1 LRERSIAAPSD
12 GLFTKRRYT
21 MSATTVSEDRVFE
34 TIADALAELG
44 TERDQITREA
54 SFESLDVDS
63 LDLVEV
69 GQVIQDQ
76 FDVELKGDDMKN
88 VGTVGEVVDLVVE
101 RAS

>member
-1 LRERSIAAPSD
+1 
-12 GLFTKRRYT
+12 
-21 MSATTVSEDRVFE
+21 MSTTTVSEDKVFE
-34 TIADALAELG
+34 TIANALTELG
-44 TERDQITREA
+44 AERDQITPES

-76 FDVELKGDDMKN
+76 FGVEIKGDDMKN
-88 VGTVGEVVDLVVE
+88 VGTVGEVVALVVE

>member
-1 LRERSIAAPSD
+1 
-12 GLFTKRRYT
+12 
-21 MSATTVSEDRVFE
+21 MSVTTVSEDKVYE
-34 TIADALAELG
+34 TIATALADLG
-44 TERDQITREA
+44 TERDQIAREA

-76 FDVELKGDDMKN
+76 FGVELKGDDMKN
-88 VGTVGEVVDLVVE
+88 VGTVGEVVSLVVE

>member
-1 LRERSIAAPSD
+1 
-12 GLFTKRRYT
+12 
-21 MSATTVSEDRVFE
+21 MSATTVSEDKVFE
-34 TIADALAELG
+34 TIANALAELG
-44 TERDQITREA
+44 TERDKIAPEA

-76 FDVELKGDDMKN
+76 FEVELKGDDMRN
-88 VGTVGEVVDLVVE
+88 VRTVGEVVSLVVE

>member
-1 LRERSIAAPSD
+1 
-12 GLFTKRRYT
+12 
-21 MSATTVSEDRVFE
+21 MSATTVSEDKVFE
-34 TIADALAELG
+34 TIANALAELG
-44 TERDQITREA
+44 TERDKIAPEA

-76 FDVELKGDDMKN
+76 FEVELKGDDMRN
-88 VGTVGEVVDLVVE
+88 VGTVGEVVSLVVE

>member
-1 LRERSIAAPSD
+1 
-12 GLFTKRRYT
+12 
-21 MSATTVSEDRVFE
+21 MSTTTVSEDKVFA
-34 TIADALAELG
+34 TIANALAELG
-44 TERDQITREA
+44 AERDQITRES

-76 FDVELKGDDMKN
+76 FGVEIKADDMKS
-88 VGTVGEVVDLVVE
+88 VGTVGEIVALVVE

>member
-1 LRERSIAAPSD
+1 
-12 GLFTKRRYT
+12 

-69 GQVIQDQ
+69 GQVIQDE

-88 VGTVGEVVDLVVE
+88 VGTAGEVVDLVVE

>member
-1 LRERSIAAPSD
+1 
-12 GLFTKRRYT
+12 
-21 MSATTVSEDRVFE
+21 MSTTTVSEDKVFE
-34 TIADALAELG
+34 TIANALAELG
-44 TERDQITREA
+44 AERDQITRES

-76 FDVELKGDDMKN
+76 FGVEIKADDLKS
-88 VGTVGEVVDLVVE
+88 VGTVGEIVALVVE

>member
-1 LRERSIAAPSD
+1 
-12 GLFTKRRYT
+12 
-21 MSATTVSEDRVFE
+21 MSTTTVSEDKVFE

-44 TERDQITREA
+44 AERAQITRES

-76 FDVELKGDDMKN
+76 FGVEIKADDMKS
-88 VGTVGEVVDLVVE
+88 VGTVGEIVALVVE

>member
-1 LRERSIAAPSD
+1 
-12 GLFTKRRYT
+12 
-21 MSATTVSEDRVFE
+21 MSTTTVSEDKVFE
-34 TIADALAELG
+34 TIANALAELG
-44 TERDQITREA
+44 TERDQITRES

-76 FDVELKGDDMKN
+76 YGVEIKADDMKSA
-88 VGTVGEVVDLVVE
+88 GTVGEIVALVVE

>member
-1 LRERSIAAPSD
+1 
-12 GLFTKRRYT
+12 
-21 MSATTVSEDRVFE
+21 MSTTTVSKDKVFE
-34 TIADALAELG
+34 TIANALTELG
-44 TERDQITREA
+44 AERDQITPES

-76 FDVELKGDDMKN
+76 FGVEIKGDDTKH
-88 VGTVGEVVDLVVE
+88 VGTVGEVVALVVE

>member
-1 LRERSIAAPSD
+1 
-12 GLFTKRRYT
+12 
-21 MSATTVSEDRVFE
+21 MSTTTVSEDKVFE
-34 TIADALAELG
+34 TIANSLAELG
-44 TERDQITREA
+44 AERDQITRES

-76 FDVELKGDDMKN
+76 FGVEIKADDMKS
-88 VGTVGEVVDLVVE
+88 VGTVGEIVALVVE